1 MGDLNSE
8 EKKGLVVVISG
19 PSGVGKTTI
28 THALI
33 DRLNADFSVS
43 ATTRPITNADTEG
56 KDYYFLTVEEFEAKI
71 QAGGFLEYA
80 RVFDHY
86 YGTPRE
92 PVEKARDEGRLVI
105 LEIDVQGAFQVRE
118 KLPDAFMIFVLPP
131 SEDDLLNRLRKRQRE
146 SEEVIA
152 RRFQE
157 AKHEIE
163 LAQQSGA
170 YDAFLVNDDL
180 EQTIEE
186 AVSLIRSAQMKA
198 ENV

>member
-1 MGDLNSE
+1 MDELKSDQKSGM
-8 EKKGLVVVISG
+8 VVVISG

-33 DRLNADFSVS
+33 DRLDAEFSVS

-56 KDYYFLTVEEFEAKI
+56 KDYYFLTLEEFESRIK
-71 QAGGFLEYA
+71 AGGFLEYA

-86 YGTPRE
+86 YGTPRD
-92 PVEKARDEGRLVI
+92 PVVNARDEGRLVI
-105 LEIDVQGAFQVRE
+105 LEIDVQGAFQVRK

-131 SEDDLLNRLRKRQRE
+131 SEDDLLNRLRRRQRE

-163 LAQQSGA
+163 LARQSGV
-170 YDAFLVNDDL
+170 YDVFLVNDDL
-180 EQTIEE
+180 EHTI
-186 AVSLIRSAQMKA
+186 AGATSLIKSAQEKA
-198 ENV
+198 NE

>member
-1 MGDLNSE
+1 MGDPNSDQ
-8 EKKGLVVVISG
+8 KNGLVVVISG

-43 ATTRPITNADTEG
+43 ATTRPITDADTEG
-56 KDYYFLTVEEFEAKI
+56 KDYYFLTVDEFESRIK
-71 QAGGFLEYA
+71 AGEFLEFA
-80 RVFDHY
+80 RVFGHF
-86 YGTPRE
+86 YGTPRD
-92 PVEKARDEGRLVI
+92 PVVNARDEGQLVI

-118 KLPDAFMIFVLPP
+118 KLSDAFMIFVLPP
-131 SEDDLLNRLRKRQRE
+131 SEDDLIHRLRKRQRE

-170 YDAFLVNDDL
+170 YDVFLVNDDL
-180 EQTIEE
+180 EHTIAE
-186 AVSLIRSAQMKA
+186 AVSLIKSAQKKA
-198 ENV
+198 NT